1 MHYRKAELQDAGSLA
16 YVHVHSWRTT
26 YRGIVSEDYLESL
39 SIVEKEEKWI
49 RILSDSHHTYV
60 CESEEGEILGFVS
73 FGKERTGE
81 YEGELYAIYL
91 LKDHQG
97 KGIGKA
103 LFEIARGELR
113 NMGFNSMWIW
123 VLKENPS
130 KYFYHKYSPA
140 LIKEEI
146 LTIGN
151 ERHRE
156 EGLLLDLNQKD

>member
-39 SIVEKEEKWI
+39 SIVEREKRWVS
-49 RILSDSHHTYV
+49 ILSDAHYTYV
-60 CESEEGEILGFVS
+60 CEKEDGEIIGFVS
-73 FGKERTGE
+73 IGKERSGK

-91 LKDHQG
+91 LEDYQG

-103 LFEIARGELR
+103 LFDIARGGLK

-130 KYFYHKYSPA
+130 KHFYYKYNPV
-140 LIKEEI
+140 LLKEEI

-151 ERHRE
+151 EEHRE
-156 EGLLLDLNQKD
+156 EGLLMDLNQKD

>member
-1 MHYRKAELQDAGSLA
+1 MHYRKAELEDAGGLA
-16 YVHVHSWRTT
+16 YVHVCSWMTT

-39 SIVEKEEKWI
+39 SIVEREKRWVS
-49 RILSDSHHTYV
+49 ILSDSHHTYV
-60 CESEEGEILGFVS
+60 CEKEDGEIVGFVS
-73 FGKERTGE
+73 IGKERSGN

-91 LKDHQG
+91 LEDYQG

-103 LFEIARGELR
+103 LFEMARGELK

-130 KYFYHKYSPA
+130 KHFYYKYNPV
-140 LIKEEI
+140 LLKEEI

-151 ERHRE
+151 EEHRE